1 MGMGFTWQGN
11 PPEQL
16 LTEHFAIETGFHP
29 GQREIIEQLVQGRRV
44 LAIQRT
50 GWGKSLCYQ
59 MASLYFP
66 YLTIVFSPLKALM
79 RDQCQRCN
87 AVGLGAG
94 IISSDFSGEENRST
108 LEKARTGNFKI
119 LFIAPERLD
128 NVEWQACVPEM
139 RISMVVVDE
148 AHCISTW
155 GHDFRPHYRQI
166 ARLLLMLPTIT
177 SVLALTATANERV
190 ERDILQQ
197 IGDPLVIRGS
207 MQRPNLYVNVVRL
220 NGDWEKL
227 CYLGEVLPHRSD
239 VGIVYTAT
247 QSSATMVA
255 TFLRLRGMKTEYYH
269 AGREGNVR
277 RRIEQELMANY
288 YNVICSTTALG
299 MGIDKPDIR
308 FVIHYHVP
316 PSPIHYYQEMGRA
329 GRDGNLAWCI
339 LLYDPADI
347 VIHEHLH
354 LHAKP
359 PEQQYNTVLS
369 LLHSHVH
376 GLSER
381 DILLATGLSKL
392 SVRNII
398 ADLEEQSLIEAN
410 SRSRRY
416 MACIPVSSAHDAH
429 DHKPIPSLRVDFSSY
444 AAIQQHKHTELLAM
458 QEYAHGERCYME
470 YLIACLGDHA
480 NYRCGT
486 CGYCCPQN
494 FPPVKTSERIQLIVT
509 KFLEEEFLPCIEMRY
524 ANDVV
529 VHEAGWA
536 LAYHKG
542 TPIGRLVSLSKYRR
556 GGPFALGLVMRAVE
570 IVRTRYPIQ
579 IIEGVVSVPPTQ
591 GSMLV
596 EMFARQVAE
605 RLGIIYLPILVKA
618 RTTEKQKRLTN
629 SLQKMTNVIDAFNV
643 LSPDAIR
650 GRTLLLIDDIFDS
663 GYTLYE
669 VGKALMRTEAR
680 AVYPFTITRT
690 AHSDD
695 Q

>member
-1 MGMGFTWQGN
+1 MGFTWQGD

-16 LTEHFAIETGFHP
+16 LTEHFAITTGFHP
-29 GQREIIEQLVQGRRV
+29 GQREIIEQLVLGRRV

-94 IISSDFSGEENRST
+94 IISSDFSSEENRST
-108 LEKARTGNFKI
+108 LEKAQTNNFKI

-128 NVEWQACVPEM
+128 NVEWQTYLLKM

-155 GHDFRPHYRQI
+155 GHDFRPHYRRI
-166 ARLLLMLPTIT
+166 ARLLLMLPAVT

-197 IGDPLVIRGS
+197 IGHPLVIRGS
-207 MQRPNLYVNVVRL
+207 LQRSNLYVNVVRL

-227 CYLGEVLPHRSD
+227 CYLGEVLLHHLD

-255 TFLRLRGMKTEYYH
+255 TFLGLRGMKTEYYH

-277 RRIEQELMANY
+277 RRIEQELMADH

-329 GRDGNLAWCI
+329 GRDGNPSWCI
-339 LLYDPADI
+339 LLYDPADV

-359 PEQQYNTVLS
+359 SEQHYYAVLS
-369 LLHSHVH
+369 LLHSHAH

-398 ADLEEQSLIEAN
+398 ADLEEQSLIEAHP
-410 SRSRRY
+410 RSRRY
-416 MACIPVSSAHDAH
+416 IACIPASSTDVQ
-429 DHKPIPSLRVDFSSY
+429 DHKLIPSLRIDFSSY
-444 AAIQQHKHTELLAM
+444 ATIQQQKHTELLAM
-458 QEYAHGERCYME
+458 QEYAHGERCYMG
-470 YLIACLGDHA
+470 YLIACLGDQA
-480 NYRCGT
+480 DYRCGT
-486 CGYCCPQN
+486 CGYCRTQN
-494 FPPVKTSERIQLIVT
+494 FPPVKTSERIQLTVT

-524 ANDVV
+524 VDDVLA
-529 VHEAGWA
+529 HEAGWA

-542 TPIGRLVSLSKYRR
+542 TSIGRLVSVSKYRG

-579 IIEGVVSVPPTQ
+579 SIEGVVSVPPTQ
-591 GSMLV
+591 RSMLV

-605 RLGIIYLPILVKA
+605 RLGMPYLPVLVKA

-629 SLQKMTNVIDAFNV
+629 SLQKMTNVIDAFSI
-643 LSPDAIR
+643 LSPDSIK
-650 GRTLLLIDDIFDS
+650 GRVLLLIDDIFDS

-669 VGKALMRTEAR
+669 VGKVLVKTGAR